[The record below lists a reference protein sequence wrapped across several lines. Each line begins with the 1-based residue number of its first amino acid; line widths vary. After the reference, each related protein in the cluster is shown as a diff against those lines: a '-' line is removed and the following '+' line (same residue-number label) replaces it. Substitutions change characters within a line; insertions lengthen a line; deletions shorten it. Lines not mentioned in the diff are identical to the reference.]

1 MSKFDRST
9 HEPGRL
15 SKKVLEW
22 LKSHGQNVDL
32 KSGTRRRIPT
42 SSSYIKA
49 GEVALLSYPF
59 TLTGS
64 AARRYGVNLFTMPAP
79 GKKVEKVTG
88 ADAEYRLV
96 FIVNTGGT
104 KTDGVFLSSAG
115 NLLLSCFKLSQS
127 EVVNKV
133 ILKAFYKKRRVQ
145 YQHFVGAL
153 STILGAEAF
162 RTYNL
167 KLTHD
172 LQILQLKIRNIPD
185 DE

>member
-32 KSGTRRRIPT
+32 KAGTRKRIPT
-42 SSSYIKA
+42 SSAYIKA

-59 TLTGS
+59 NLRGA
-64 AARRYGVNLFTMPAP
+64 AARRYGANLFTMPDAT
-79 GKKVEKVTG
+79 KKKEKISG
-88 ADAEYRLV
+88 YDAEYRLV

-104 KTDGVFLSSAG
+104 KTDGIFISSAG
-115 NLLLSCFKLSQS
+115 SQLLSCFKLSQS
-127 EVVNKV
+127 EVINKV

-145 YQHFVGAL
+145 YKQFVGAL
-153 STILGAEAF
+153 SRVLGAEAF

-167 KLTHD
+167 KLIHD